1 MTTIDC
7 SEIQDMVR
15 CGKPVLCIDV
25 RETFR
30 HATMDAGG
38 LKIPYN
44 EINRHAAHLRPF
56 VNSVVVV
63 CCLRPKGS
71 IRTEIAAL
79 ALRKM
84 GFTDVRELKNGLYS
98 GWIQKVG
105 RNVKLPAPPQTAMT

>member
-1 MTTIDC
+1 MTPIDC
-7 SEIQDMVR
+7 IEIQDLVR
-15 CGKPVLCIDV
+15 SGKPVLCIDV

-38 LKIPYN
+38 WKIPYN
-44 EINRHAAHLRPF
+44 EVNRHTARLRPF
-56 VNSVVVV
+56 VDSVVVI

-71 IRTEIAAL
+71 KRAEIAAL

-84 GFTDVRELKNGLYS
+84 GFTNVRELKNGLYS

-105 RNVKLPAPPQTAMT
+105 RNVKLPAPAQTAVT